1 MKGKILVL
9 GSVMMFAAG
18 SYANEFNGSVGM
30 GAGAVQSPYQGVG
43 TQGTPIPG
51 VDVSYGDY
59 YIKAGDIPY
68 TTIGFGY
75 NFLKGSNYVLGTSIN
90 IGGFDVDR
98 SKMDRGYNDLDKRN
112 PQIELALK
120 GTVNTGWN
128 GVIAEGYGS
137 VGEEGGHLGTSL
149 LRPFQ
154 ASPRLTLVPKVSF
167 TYFES
172 DYTEYYFGITEGE
185 AGRSRNYNIDGEY
198 NPGSAFVYGA
208 NLAVN
213 YAYTEALSFYGFVG
227 VDKFSSEVNNSPIVE
242 KDVIYKTGAGISYR
256 F

>member
-1 MKGKILVL
+1 MKEKILVL

-30 GAGAVQSPYQGVG
+30 GVGAVQSPYQGVG

-51 VDVSYGDY
+51 VDVTYGDY
-59 YIKAGDIPY
+59 YIKVGDIPY
-68 TTIGFGY
+68 TVIGLGY
-75 NFLKGSNYVLGTSIN
+75 NFLKGSNYVVGTSIN

-98 SKMDRGYNDLDKRN
+98 SKMDRGYNDLDKRDS
-112 PQIELALK
+112 QVEVALK

-154 ASPRLTLVPKVSF
+154 ASPRLTLVPKISF

-172 DYTEYYFGITEGE
+172 DYNEYYFGVTEGE
-185 AGRSRNYNIDGEY
+185 AGRKQNYNIDGEY
-198 NPGSAFVYGA
+198 TPGSAFVYGA

-213 YAYTEALSFYGFVG
+213 YAYTETLSFYGFIG
-227 VDKFSSEVNNSPIVE
+227 VDKLSSEVNNSPIVE
-242 KDVIYKTGAGISYR
+242 KDVIYKSGAGISYR